1 MTGSVIGHNFVTDRQ
16 LNNVPLIRTV
26 AKLELN
32 IKLKAERQST
42 PTIVEGIPGSG
53 STTTVHQYK
62 YQFIDFD
69 KRTYVYKQSSK
80 PNNLMS
86 FTDWANFTE
95 TDDVAKYTLTGNIV
109 TDLTI
114 TTYLNERD
122 TYNQENPRTSV
133 ELSLPY
139 ISDGPLPPP
148 EFGDE
153 NYKLPLPTT
162 IERNTWYVYDIE
174 I

>member
-1 MTGSVIGHNFVTDRQ
+1 MV
-16 LNNVPLIRTV
+16 
-26 AKLELN
+26 
-32 IKLKAERQST
+32 
-42 PTIVEGIPGSG
+42 
-53 STTTVHQYK
+53 
-62 YQFIDFD
+62 
-69 KRTYVYKQSSK
+69 
-80 PNNLMS
+80 
-86 FTDWANFTE
+86 NFTQNDE
-95 TDDVAKYTLTGNIV
+95 IANYTLTGDKV
-109 TDLTI
+109 TGLTI